1 MMRAERRGVSA
12 SPHAGRMFQWTERT
26 RSPPRMT
33 TAHDS
38 SAAWRVL
45 GPQALAY
52 ADALY
57 NLGRYLT
64 RNAADAED
72 LVQETYVRA
81 LASADQFTPGSNLK
95 AWLFRILRNAFLSR
109 SRQEARNPTEG
120 GLDTVDPSAQG
131 SSDGNWLR
139 DDVELDRM
147 RNLVGEEIEAA
158 LRALSE
164 DGRTVILLDLE
175 GFTEAE
181 SAHVLGCAVGT
192 VKSRLSRARAVL
204 RERLADYARK

>member
-1 MMRAERRGVSA
+1 MATAQGSSPARSA
-12 SPHAGRMFQWTERT
+12 I
-26 RSPPRMT
+26 
-33 TAHDS
+33 
-38 SAAWRVL
+38 
-45 GPQALAY
+45 GPQALVY
-52 ADALY
+52 ADSLH
-57 NLGRYLT
+57 NLARYLA

-81 LASADQFTPGSNLK
+81 LASEGQFTPGSNLK

-109 SRQEARNPTEG
+109 RRQETRNPTEG
-120 GLDTVDPSAQG
+120 GLDTVDPLAQSSSEG
-131 SSDGNWLR
+131 SWLR

-175 GFTEAE
+175 GFTETE
-181 SAHVLGCAVGT
+181 SANVLGCAIGT
-192 VKSRLSRARAVL
+192 VKSRLSRARAAL
-204 RERLADYARK
+204 RERLADYARE

>member
-1 MMRAERRGVSA
+1 
-12 SPHAGRMFQWTERT
+12 
-26 RSPPRMT
+26 MT
-33 TAHDS
+33 TAQDS
-38 SAAWRVL
+38 SPAWGVL

-57 NLGRYLT
+57 NLARYLT

-72 LVQETYVRA
+72 LVQETYVHA
-81 LASADQFTPGSNLK
+81 LASAAQFTPGSNLK

-109 SRQEARNPTEG
+109 QKARNPTEG

-131 SSDGNWLR
+131 SSEGSWLR
-139 DDVELDRM
+139 DDVEVDRM
-147 RNLVGEEIEAA
+147 RNLVGEEIEAGM
-158 LRALSE
+158 RALSG

-181 SAHVLGCAVGT
+181 SANVLGCAVGT